1 MISRASESWGTY
13 GEAGGGERESPEVYW
28 IVCLGF
34 LFMKKRLSHKTEVG
48 RTSVGSI
55 LKAP

>member
-1 MISRASESWGTY
+1 MISPASESWGTY

-34 LFMKKRLSHKTEVG
+34 LFMKKGLSHKTEVG
-48 RTSVGSI
+48 RMFHAVI